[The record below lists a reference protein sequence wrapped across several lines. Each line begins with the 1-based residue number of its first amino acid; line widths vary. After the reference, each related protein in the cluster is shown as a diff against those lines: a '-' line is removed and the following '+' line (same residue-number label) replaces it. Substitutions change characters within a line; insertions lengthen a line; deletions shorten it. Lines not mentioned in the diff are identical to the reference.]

1 MLPHSKRAL
10 YMIIVSSLMLPLHAS
25 EKLQTTFHYLKNQ
38 KTEVIDKLALTKEEK
53 KLFHTIKQS
62 TSIEAEAFFKELND
76 KDEKVQEKAFHMLAE
91 K

>member
-53 KLFHTIKQS
+53 SSFIQ
-62 TSIEAEAFFKELND
+62 
-76 KDEKVQEKAFHMLAE
+76 
-91 K
+91 